1 MFSPRL
7 LYAAAIFL
15 SSCLLFL
22 VEPMAAKR
30 LLPLLGGSAAVW
42 ITCLVF
48 FQTTLLLGYMSAHG
62 LARRLR
68 PRNQALA
75 YIVLLVLCL
84 WQVGRAIHPDL
95 HARPEHP
102 IISVLWLL
110 TTLIGMPFLA
120 LSATGPLLQSWYVL
134 AGKNNSDRA
143 TQQPYR
149 LFALSNFGSLLA
161 LVIYPWLIE
170 PRFSLHTQN
179 VAWAVGFLLL
189 VLVAVLIGGQAQ
201 RFQPEAPQNAV
212 DLPSEGRPNPTD
224 RILWLLLPA
233 CGSLLLSAVTNHLSQ
248 NVAAIPLL
256 WIIPLVMYLLSFVVA
271 FNGERFCPRWLTWA
285 LFPLAL
291 GSVGYLLYDVELRV
305 SFKLSIIVFCLA
317 LFLICLYCH
326 SELHRRRPAPR
337 YLTAFYLLIAAGGA
351 LGAIFV
357 GVLVPVT
364 FSGNYELACG
374 LLFAAVMGLLV
385 SWKHGRWWWILFIF
399 WIAAAVA
406 AGDLIHYQI
415 KNDRQDTM
423 LQTRSFYGTL
433 SVTQTIGHGGRMTRT
448 LYHGTIEH

>member
-1 MFSPRL
+1 MFSPKF

-42 ITCLVF
+42 TTCLVF

-62 LARRLR
+62 LATRMR

-84 WQVGRAIHPDL
+84 WQVGHAIHPDL

-149 LFALSNFGSLLA
+149 LFALSNLGSLLA

-170 PRFSLHTQN
+170 PRFTLHTQN

-189 VLVAVLIGGQAQ
+189 VLVAMFISWQTQ
-201 RFQPEAPQNAV
+201 HFQPEAPQNEAA
-212 DLPSEGRPNPTD
+212 LSSESRPELID
-224 RILWLLLPA
+224 RILWLLLSA

-271 FNGERFCPRWLTWA
+271 FNGEWFCPRWLTWV
-285 LFPLAL
+285 LFPL
-291 GSVGYLLYDVELRV
+291 G
-305 SFKLSIIVFCLA
+305 
-317 LFLICLYCH
+317 
-326 SELHRRRPAPR
+326 
-337 YLTAFYLLIAAGGA
+337 
-351 LGAIFV
+351 LGAV
-357 GVLVPVT
+357 G
-364 FSGNYELACG
+364 
-374 LLFAAVMGLLV
+374 
-385 SWKHGRWWWILFIF
+385 
-399 WIAAAVA
+399 
-406 AGDLIHYQI
+406 
-415 KNDRQDTM
+415 
-423 LQTRSFYGTL
+423 
-433 SVTQTIGHGGRMTRT
+433 
-448 LYHGTIEH
+448 